1 MMEKNK
7 YLNRLEKSG
16 IKPTAIRLLVL
27 DAISNKE
34 EIISLLD
41 LEAELGTI
49 DKSTL
54 FRTLTLFQK
63 HLIVHTID
71 DGSGSLK
78 YSVCDEE
85 CDCSPEWQHVHF
97 YCYVCNRAYCLREIA
112 IPQVELPVGFEP
124 KAMNYVIKGVCN
136 HCKKFA
142 NKLH

>member
-1 MMEKNK
+1 MERNK

-27 DAISNKE
+27 DAISNKT
-34 EIISLLD
+34 EIFSLLD
-41 LEAELGTI
+41 LEAELETI

-54 FRTLTLFQK
+54 FRTLILFQQ
-63 HLIVHTID
+63 HLIVHTVD

-97 YCYVCNRAYCLREIA
+97 YCTVCNSAYCLRDIS
-112 IPQVELPVGFEP
+112 IPQVTLPVGFET
-124 KAMNYVIKGVCN
+124 KTINFVIKGVCD

>member
-1 MMEKNK
+1 MINEK
-7 YLNRLEKSG
+7 LENRLEKSG

-27 DAISNKE
+27 DTISKKT
-34 EIISLLD
+34 EIFSLLD

-54 FRTLTLFQK
+54 FRTLTLFQQ

-78 YSVCDEE
+78 YSVCDED

-97 YCYVCNRAYCLREIA
+97 YCSVCNRAYCLREIS
-112 IPQVELPVGFEP
+112 IPQVVLPVGFEP
-124 KAMNYVIKGVCN
+124 KTINHVIKGVCN
-136 HCKKFA
+136 QCKKFA
-142 NKLH
+142 NKLQ

>member
-7 YLNRLEKSG
+7 YFKRLLKSG

-27 DAISNKE
+27 DAISNKT
-34 EIISLLD
+34 EIFSLLD

-54 FRTLTLFQK
+54 FRTLTLFQQ

-85 CDCSPEWQHVHF
+85 CDCSTAWQHVHF
-97 YCYVCNRAYCLREIA
+97 Y
-112 IPQVELPVGFEP
+112 
-124 KAMNYVIKGVCN
+124 
-136 HCKKFA
+136 
-142 NKLH
+142 

>member
-1 MMEKNK
+1 MV
-7 YLNRLEKSG
+7 SSQQPIG
-16 IKPTAIRLLVL
+16 CWL
-27 DAISNKE
+27 DAISNKK

-78 YSVCDEE
+78 YSVCDED

-97 YCYVCNRAYCLREIA
+97 YCSACNRAYCLRDIS
-112 IPQVELPVGFEP
+112 IPQVALPIGFEP
-124 KAMNYVIKGVCN
+124 KSINHVIKGVCN
-136 HCKKFA
+136 QCKKFA
-142 NKLH
+142 NKLQ

>member
-1 MMEKNK
+1 M
-7 YLNRLEKSG
+7 
-16 IKPTAIRLLVL
+16 
-27 DAISNKE
+27 SNKE

-112 IPQVELPVGFEP
+112 IPQVKLPVGFEP

-136 HCKKFA
+136 YCKKFA

>member
-1 MMEKNK
+1 MEKNK
-7 YLNRLEKSG
+7 YLKRLEKNS

-27 DAISNKE
+27 DAISNKT
-34 EIISLLD
+34 EIFSLLD

-54 FRTLTLFQK
+54 FRTLTLFQQ

-78 YSVCDEE
+78 YSVCDED

-97 YCYVCNRAYCLREIA
+97 YCSACNRAYCLRDIS
-112 IPQVELPVGFEP
+112 IPQVALPIGFEP
-124 KAMNYVIKGVCN
+124 KSINHVIKGVCN
-136 HCKKFA
+136 QCKKFA
-142 NKLH
+142 NKLQ